1 MIHVPPQVRGL
12 IFDCDGTLADTMPTH
27 WKAWHETF
35 AAYGK
40 TCPQA
45 FLEKCMGIPSVRI
58 VSLYNAAYGEKLD
71 PQRFSAEKD
80 RRSQEGLAYVG
91 PIVPVV
97 DVVRRYRGRLPMA
110 VASGGIRKNVDMA
123 LEAIGLQGYFE
134 TILTADDDVPPKP
147 SPAIF
152 IEAARRLGVDPAD
165 CQVFE
170 DGDAGLEAAR
180 QAGMIATDIRPFL
193 K

>member
-1 MIHVPPQVRGL
+1 MIHIPPQVRGL

-45 FLEKCMGIPSVRI
+45 FLERCMGIPSAAIVR
-58 VSLYNAAYGEKLD
+58 LYNETFGEEFD
-71 PQRFSAEKD
+71 PLQFSAEKD
-80 RRSQEGLAYVG
+80 RRSQEGLAHVG

-110 VASGGIRKNVDMA
+110 VASGGIRKNVEMA
-123 LEAIGLQGYFE
+123 LGSIGLQGYFE

-152 IEAARRLGVDPAD
+152 IEAARRLGVDPAE

-170 DGDAGLEAAR
+170 DGDPGLEAAR
-180 QAGMIATDIRPFL
+180 KAGMIVTDIRPFL
-193 K
+193 

>member
-35 AAYGK
+35 AVYGK
-40 TCPQA
+40 TCPQS
-45 FLEKCMGIPSVRI
+45 FLERCMGIPSAGIVR
-58 VSLYNAAYGEKLD
+58 LYNATFGEEFD
-71 PQRFSAEKD
+71 PLQFSMEKD
-80 RRSQEGLAYVG
+80 RRSLEGLAHVG

-97 DVVRRYRGRLPMA
+97 DVVRRYRGKLPMA
-110 VASGGIRKNVDMA
+110 VASGGVRRNVDTA
-123 LEAIGLQGYFE
+123 LGSIGLQGYFE

-152 IEAARRLGVDPAD
+152 IEAARRLGVEPAD

-170 DGDAGLEAAR
+170 DGDPGLEAAR
-180 QAGMIATDIRPFL
+180 KAGMIATDIRPFL
-193 K
+193 

>member
-1 MIHVPPQVRGL
+1 MIEVPPRVRGL

-40 TCPQA
+40 TCPHV
-45 FLEKCMGIPSVRI
+45 FLERCMGVPSREIVR
-58 VSLYNAAYGEKLD
+58 LYNEAFGENFD
-71 PQRFSAEKD
+71 PRQFSAEKD
-80 RRSQEGLAYVG
+80 RRSLAGLASVG
-91 PIVPVV
+91 PIPPVV
-97 DVVRRYRGRLPMA
+97 EVVRRFRGKLPMA
-110 VASGGIRKNVDMA
+110 VASGGIRMNVETA
-123 LEAIGLQGYFE
+123 LAAIGLTDCFD

-152 IEAARRLGVDPAD
+152 IEAARRLKVEPEN

-170 DGDAGLEAAR
+170 DGEAGMEAAR
-180 QAGMIATDIRPFL
+180 QAGMIVTDIRPYL